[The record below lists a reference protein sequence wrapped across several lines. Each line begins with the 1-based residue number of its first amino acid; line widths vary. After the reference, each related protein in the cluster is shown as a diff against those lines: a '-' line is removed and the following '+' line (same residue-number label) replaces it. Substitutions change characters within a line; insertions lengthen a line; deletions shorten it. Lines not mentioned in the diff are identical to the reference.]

1 MTPRCRTSVT
11 GRANCREGDSF
22 PAASRFTYARSL
34 KYTLPFLFLLVTGA
48 LTPAQAQNDPA
59 DRVHIQFGRE
69 FRIPGATL
77 PAGSY
82 LFMPGDPVAGQLI
95 IEIYKGDASELV
107 ATVLAIESELPRPGD
122 ATIVDYPGTNPT
134 ALRAWFHP
142 GNPRGYE
149 FVYTRDEGNQIFR
162 QTQIPVPSTIAD
174 AADAELIG
182 LLPIVHA
189 DDVYRVGVS
198 EDLATAV
205 GVKALPPTPVDRLT
219 LARVAILSHMDSVPS
234 DIATRLRLLDSQIRD
249 VHTAYRMKSDDFPHK
264 VSLAKA
270 SLGNMPA
277 GMDQNPGTFE
287 QTPALAHVLERVR
300 AQIEAFE
307 KLLQR

>member
-1 MTPRCRTSVT
+1 MK
-11 GRANCREGDSF
+11 
-22 PAASRFTYARSL
+22 YA
-34 KYTLPFLFLLVTGA
+34 LPIVFLLLIGA
-48 LTPAQAQNDPA
+48 LAPARAQTQPS

-122 ATIVDYPGTNPT
+122 ATLVDYPGTNPT
-134 ALRAWFHP
+134 VLRAWFHP

-149 FVYTRDEGNQIFR
+149 FVYTREEGSQIFR
-162 QTQIPVPSTIAD
+162 QAQIPVPSTIAD
-174 AADAELIG
+174 ASSADLIG

-205 GVKALPPTPVDRLT
+205 GVTALPPSPIDRLT
-219 LARVAILSHMDSVPS
+219 LARVAILSHVDSVPS

-249 VHTAYRMKSDDFPHK
+249 VHTAYRMKRDDFEHK

-277 GMDQNPGTFE
+277 GMDQNPGTFD
-287 QTPALAHVLERVR
+287 QTPALEHVLQRVR

-307 KLLQR
+307 KLLQK

>member
-1 MTPRCRTSVT
+1 MLDT
-11 GRANCREGDSF
+11 
-22 PAASRFTYARSL
+22 L
-34 KYTLPFLFLLVTGA
+34 KYTLPILFLLVAGT
-48 LTPAQAQNDPA
+48 LTPARAQSEPA
-59 DRVHIQFGRE
+59 DRVHIQFGSE
-69 FRIPGATL
+69 FRLPGVTL
-77 PAGSY
+77 PADAY

-95 IEIYKGDASELV
+95 IEVYKSDASELV
-107 ATVLAIESELPRPGD
+107 ATVLAIESSLPRPVD
-122 ATIVDYPGTNPT
+122 ATLVDYPGTSPT

-149 FVYTRDEGNQIFR
+149 FVYTREEGNALFR

-174 AADAELIG
+174 AASADLIG
-182 LLPIVHA
+182 LLPVVHA

-205 GVKALPPTPVDRLT
+205 GVTSLPPSPVDRLT
-219 LARVAILSHMDSVPS
+219 LARVAILSHMDSVPG
-234 DIATRLRLLDSQIRD
+234 DIAMRLRLLDSQIRD

-307 KLLQR
+307 KLLQK